1 MIPEV
6 SLGLCHCRVS
16 IEIARSPEVRGGA
29 YSDHQWVCVQYA
41 VYLCRLDAYDRN
53 QNFGEKSEADSSSLF
68 SMVKPDLSAYR
79 DVNTCTH
86 VCIASCM
93 VLT

>member
-1 MIPEV
+1 MITNGCV
-6 SLGLCHCRVS
+6 
-16 IEIARSPEVRGGA
+16 
-29 YSDHQWVCVQYA
+29 YSMP
-41 VYLCRLDAYDRN
+41 VYLGAGWMLMIATK
-53 QNFGEKSEADSSSLF
+53 NFGEKSEADSSSLF

-93 VLT
+93 VLSPST

>member
-1 MIPEV
+1 MLMI
-6 SLGLCHCRVS
+6 
-16 IEIARSPEVRGGA
+16 ATK
-29 YSDHQWVCVQYA
+29 
-41 VYLCRLDAYDRN
+41 
-53 QNFGEKSEADSSSLF
+53 NFGEKSEADSSSLF